1 MASMWYSQAN
11 NLILF
16 IILHKIETGS
26 YFLNLYL
33 NFLPEDNLY
42 LTKKNRASK
51 ISMTL

>member
-1 MASMWYSQAN
+1 MASMWYLEAN

-16 IILHKIETGS
+16 IILRKIETGS

-42 LTKKNRASK
+42 LTKKILLQK
-51 ISMTL
+51 YQ